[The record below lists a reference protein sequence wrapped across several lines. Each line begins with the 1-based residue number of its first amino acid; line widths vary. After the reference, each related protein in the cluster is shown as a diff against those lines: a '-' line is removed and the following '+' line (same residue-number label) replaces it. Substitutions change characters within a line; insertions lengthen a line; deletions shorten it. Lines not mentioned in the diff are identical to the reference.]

1 MKIIISSNNIW
12 NLINFRKNLIIK
24 LLKNNYKIYIF
35 TNKED
40 LKFIKH
46 KNLKIISL
54 NFKSNYNF
62 LVDFYII
69 IKIFFYICKIKPDY
83 VLNFTLKPVLYFSL
97 CSRFFNTKV
106 INTITGLGNTFLGNN
121 FIKNLVI
128 FLYKLC
134 NSKNNYFIFHNNNDR
149 DFFIKK
155 KISIAKKSFV
165 SFGSGVNFS
174 KFKTSTKKISKN
186 NKMKFIL
193 VGRFLFN
200 KGIREYVNMAK
211 NFLNNKRVKFYI
223 LGSSFKKKNS
233 YEIPPKI
240 LNKWFIESKIKKLDF
255 TDNIVSILNKMDCL
269 VLPSY
274 REGMSKSLME
284 GAAMGKILIASNV
297 PGCKEIV
304 KNNVNGFL
312 CKPRDTESLIN
323 AVKKVIKLNY
333 KKKIEFMRNSK
344 KLAKKNFDEKQVI
357 DLYSKIILGSKLI
370 R

>member
-1 MKIIISSNNIW
+1 M
-12 NLINFRKNLIIK
+12 
-24 LLKNNYKIYIF
+24 
-35 TNKED
+35 
-40 LKFIKH
+40 
-46 KNLKIISL
+46 
-54 NFKSNYNF
+54 
-62 LVDFYII
+62 
-69 IKIFFYICKIKPDY
+69 
-83 VLNFTLKPVLYFSL
+83 
-97 CSRFFNTKV
+97 
-106 INTITGLGNTFLGNN
+106 
-121 FIKNLVI
+121 
-128 FLYKLC
+128 
-134 NSKNNYFIFHNNNDR
+134 
-149 DFFIKK
+149 
-155 KISIAKKSFV
+155 
-165 SFGSGVNFS
+165 
-174 KFKTSTKKISKN
+174 
-186 NKMKFIL
+186 
-193 VGRFLFN
+193 FN

-240 LNKWFIESKIKKLDF
+240 LNKWFIDSKIKKLDF

-333 KKKIEFMRNSK
+333 KKKIEFMQNSK

-370 R
+370 H